1 VLAGPCAVEAQ
12 SCASAKE
19 HNSMSTK
26 KQNGDPPGDLNRESA
41 IETATRSP
49 RQTKQTRLLDLIGRD
64 GGATLVDLTSVTGW
78 LPHTTRAAITG
89 LRKRGHDVRRER
101 IDGVSRYMLGS
112 GDQ

>member
-1 VLAGPCAVEAQ
+1 
-12 SCASAKE
+12 
-19 HNSMSTK
+19 MSTK
-26 KQNGDPPGDLNRESA
+26 KQDGNRPVDPARENA
-41 IETATRSP
+41 FETAPRPP
-49 RQTKQTRLLDLIGRD
+49 RQTKQARLLELICRD
-64 GGATLVDLTSVTGW
+64 EGATLVELTSATEW

>member
-1 VLAGPCAVEAQ
+1 
-12 SCASAKE
+12 
-19 HNSMSTK
+19 MSTK
-26 KQNGDPPGDLNRESA
+26 KQDGNPPVDPARGSAFEATPRPPRE
-41 IETATRSP
+41 
-49 RQTKQTRLLDLIGRD
+49 TKQARLLELIGRD

-78 LPHTTRAAITG
+78 LPHTTRAVITF

>member
-1 VLAGPCAVEAQ
+1 
-12 SCASAKE
+12 
-19 HNSMSTK
+19 MSTK

-49 RQTKQTRLLDLIGRD
+49 SQTKKARLLELIRRD
-64 GGATLVDLTSVTGW
+64 GGATLVELTSVTGW

-101 IDGVSRYMLGS
+101 TDGVSHYKLGTNE
-112 GDQ
+112 Q